1 MLRSLTER
9 LTATLRVAAVLTAAA
24 LPLTALPLAA
34 AAQPAAPSDAPTELH
49 YNTEITIQYGRPFP
63 IPGHLDLLF
72 YPDGVLRGFYHNE
85 RQQAIIPIIGGHD
98 GTYLWF
104 DLQPSDRDLGLGFAP
119 GARFHVVATMGVDGG
134 FRGQLFPLL
143 RGDYEEAGV
152 SSTSPAVNAPT
163 NHLNPL
169 PQPEPTIDE
178 QFFFAAE
185 PADKSSEN
193 VPFKNPQ

>member
-1 MLRSLTER
+1 MVRALAER
-9 LTATLRVAAVLTAAA
+9 FAATLAVGGM
-24 LPLTALPLAA
+24 LAA
-34 AAQPAAPSDAPTELH
+34 AAFPIATSAQPASTDKPTELH
-49 YNTEITIQYGRPFP
+49 YLTEITIQYGKPFP

-85 RQQAIIPIIGGHD
+85 RQQAIIPLIGGHD

-104 DLQPSDRDLGLGFAP
+104 DLEPANRDLGLGFAP
-119 GARFHVVATMGVDGG
+119 GSRFHVVATMSPDGG

-143 RGDYEEAGV
+143 ESFAESPGTQ
-152 SSTSPAVNAPT
+152 STVPVTNVPT

-178 QFFFAAE
+178 QFWIRAE
-185 PADKSSEN
+185 PADKASEN
-193 VPFKNPQ
+193 VPFGP